1 MGVTITKGNESVAVD
16 DQRKIVTKLCY
27 FMLVGS
33 VFGFLIGTFLDD
45 LMGNS
50 SRLDWRMGAYL
61 CVFLY
66 Y

>member
-1 MGVTITKGNESVAVD
+1 MTITKGNESVAVD
-16 DQRKIVTKLCY
+16 DLKKIVTKLCY
-27 FMLVGS
+27 VMLVGS

-61 CVFLY
+61 CVFFY
-66 Y
+66 